1 MGNSWMGPGRQLQ
14 TDGNNIIP
22 LSLLALA
29 LCSEAG
35 DTSELIHH
43 SCQAEGRAKVTCFLD
58 VSVLIGADLPAQ
70 KGEEN

>member
-1 MGNSWMGPGRQLQ
+1 MGPGRQLQ

-22 LSLLALA
+22 LPLLALA

-35 DTSELIHH
+35 DMSELIYHN
-43 SCQAEGRAKVTCFLD
+43 CQAEGRPKVTRFLD

-70 KGEEN
+70 EGEEN